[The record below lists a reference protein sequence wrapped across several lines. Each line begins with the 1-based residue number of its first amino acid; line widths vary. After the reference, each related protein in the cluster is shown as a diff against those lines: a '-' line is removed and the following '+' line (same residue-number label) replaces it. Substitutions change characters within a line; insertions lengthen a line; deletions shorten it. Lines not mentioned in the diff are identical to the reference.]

1 MKIEVSNGEILDKLS
16 ILQIKSVKITDKNKL
31 ANIEKEKSHLL
42 PMYDRIAT
50 TTEIRQKFHDL
61 IDINSKLWDIED
73 KIREKESQKQF
84 DDEFVDLARAVYKTN
99 DIRAH
104 IKREINF
111 LSESNIIEE
120 KSYAGY

>member
-31 ANIEKEKSHLL
+31 ANIEKEKNHLL
-42 PMYDRIAT
+42 SMYDQIAT

-61 IDINSKLWDIED
+61 IDINSKLWGIED
-73 KIREKESQKQF
+73 RIREKESQKQF
-84 DDEFVDLARAVYKTN
+84 DDEFIELARAVYKTN

-104 IKREINF
+104 VKREINF
-111 LSESNIIEE
+111 LSDSNVIEE